1 MPKMKTRKAAA
12 ARFKKS
18 GSGKVKHR
26 KAYRNHLLTK
36 KKKKRKRQLKKDG
49 YLENQDAKRVDK
61 LLPYD

>member
-18 GSGKVKHR
+18 SSGKVKHR
-26 KAYRNHLLTK
+26 KACRNHLLTK
-36 KKKKRKRQLKKDG
+36 KQKKRKRQLKKDG
-49 YLENQDAKRVDK
+49 YLEKEDAKRVDE